1 LAKTRIF
8 SIGHSNHELTRF
20 LQLLQDAGVNAIADV
35 RSQPFSQ
42 RYPQFNRPELQRSL
56 YEHDVVYAFL
66 GEQLGG
72 RPNDERLYDADGR
85 VDYEEVRRT
94 TSFRKGLDRLAQA
107 RETYVVAMLCSEEDP
122 LECHRGLMLTPAL
135 VEQGIYPS
143 HVRGNGSI
151 ETAAEFEDRLLAE
164 TKVGIGILDGL
175 FAASVTEQDR
185 QRLLAEAYRV
195 QARRKGFRLRSYEA
209 TSGEQHASEELQ

>member
-8 SIGHSNHELTRF
+8 SIGHSNYELTRF

-42 RYPQFNRPELQRSL
+42 RYPQFNRPELQRNL
-56 YEHDVVYAFL
+56 YEHEIVYAFL

-107 RETYVVAMLCSEEDP
+107 RETYVVAMLCSEEDT

-195 QARRKGFRLRSYEA
+195 QARRKGFRLRSYDA
-209 TSGEQHASEELQ
+209 TSGEQQASEELQ